1 MVSLSNHLFRYNG
14 SSFDKL
20 RMSGESRPL
29 DFANALT
36 GRRESYQ
43 PGGLRNYM
51 AFQNILYDKQDAI
64 AYLTLNR
71 PERLNAL
78 NAALLAEFREAL
90 DVVEADPDIRA
101 VILTGAGR
109 AFSAG
114 FDINREPGD
123 SDPQEMQ
130 PDVWRGHLKS
140 HIDTFMQ
147 VWNLSKPVIAAVN
160 GYALAGAC
168 ELVQVCDIKIA
179 SERAIMGEPEIRAGV
194 GPPLLITPFSVN
206 LATAKELLLTGDTI
220 DAHEAARVGLVS
232 RVVPHDDLLPEC
244 ERIARKITLIS
255 AVGVKM
261 TKIAVNRALEGMG
274 FLSAIQHNLEL
285 MTHFDTSVTP
295 EQEEF
300 NAIRQERG
308 LRAALDWRDARFRE
322 LG

>member
-1 MVSLSNHLFRYNG
+1 
-14 SSFDKL
+14 
-20 RMSGESRPL
+20 
-29 DFANALT
+29 
-36 GRRESYQ
+36 
-43 PGGLRNYM
+43 M
-51 AFQNILYDKQDAI
+51 AFQNILYDKQDTI

>member
-1 MVSLSNHLFRYNG
+1 
-14 SSFDKL
+14 
-20 RMSGESRPL
+20 
-29 DFANALT
+29 
-36 GRRESYQ
+36 
-43 PGGLRNYM
+43 M
-51 AFQNILYDKQDAI
+51 AFQNILYDKQDTI

-308 LRAALDWRDARFRE
+308 LRAALDWRDTRFRE
-322 LG
+322 LS